1 MKLLVTGS
9 DGMVGYAL
17 RQFAPNST
25 IFISRKNNNWQTI
38 LLDSLDRYNMPFKT
52 DKYKYLTCSNVNDE
66 DCWQHIIYCG
76 DESKLPQWERK

>member
-25 IFISRKNNNWQTI
+25 IFISRKDADLTNQKQTNEI
-38 LLDSLDRYNMPFKT
+38 FEKNINLHMFYIWLLK
-52 DKYKYLTCSNVNDE
+52 
-66 DCWQHIIYCG
+66 
-76 DESKLPQWERK
+76 